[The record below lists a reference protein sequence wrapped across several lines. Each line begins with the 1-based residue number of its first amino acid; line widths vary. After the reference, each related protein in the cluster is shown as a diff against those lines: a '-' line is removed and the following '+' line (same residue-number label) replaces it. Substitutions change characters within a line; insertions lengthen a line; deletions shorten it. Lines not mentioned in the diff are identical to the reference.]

1 MDSFEF
7 IKNKLEEFIKKYY
20 VNELIKGVIL
30 FFATGVLYFLITL
43 LVEYFLWLNSTWRT
57 VLFWL
62 FVVVELSLFIKFIVV
77 PIAKLFRLT
86 SGINYVNASR
96 IIGNHFPDVND
107 SLLNLLQLS
116 EDDRTSSLLL
126 ASIEQRSL
134 QLKPIP
140 FKLAIDFKKNT
151 KYLKYALVPITV
163 FLLVSLFSENNW
175 FSESYERVV
184 NYETAYEPPAPFQF
198 FVVNNSLDALESKD
212 FVLEVKTTG
221 EVIPEN
227 VRINYNDEVYFLK
240 NTGVGSFQHTFIQPK
255 EAIDFVLSSNDVNS
269 KEYTLDVVPVPVLLD
284 FRMDLDYP
292 SYTQKNDESLES
304 SGNATV
310 PEGTKVTWKVN
321 TRNTDKVN
329 MVSKDSI
336 ELFDRKASIFYYENS
351 LFSDWDYQITTSN
364 GNIQD
369 YDNLS
374 FNIRVIKDQYPEI
387 NLSSERDT
395 VDNSTMYFYGRV
407 SDDYGLSKLRLVY
420 YDIDDIGD
428 KKIHKLNVNSKEFD
442 EFVYAFPGNLVL
454 MDGINYE
461 LYFEVFDNDV
471 IHSFKSTKSQV
482 FSFRKL
488 TNEEE
493 QDKKLKEQNEAISGL
508 NKSLKKFKEQEQDL
522 KSLSKLQ
529 KEKKQLDYN
538 DKKKLEDYLKRQKEQ
553 EKMMQNFSKK
563 LKDNLEK
570 LENKKQEEPFKDALK
585 EMLERN
591 EEKLKKNEKLLEE
604 INKLSEKIQKEEL
617 TEKLEELAKEN
628 KNLKKNLEQLLELTK
643 RYYVIE
649 KHEKLAE
656 KLNDLSDKQKE
667 LSDRKEEENTKEE
680 QDKLNE
686 EFEKFQKEME
696 ELREDNEDLKKPMN
710 LDQDKNDEEDVKEEQ
725 QKASENLEKNEKSDA
740 KKNQKNAAE
749 KMKQMSKGMQM
760 EMQSGG
766 GEQQQEDMEM
776 LRQILDNLVDFSM
789 EQEELMKGFKG
800 INNDNPTYST
810 KLKKQSILRENFI
823 HIDDSLYALAL
834 RTPTISDEVT
844 GKLTDIEFNIDKSL
858 ERLAENQSIQGTAN
872 QQYAVTASN
881 DLAYFLSMA
890 LDQMQNS
897 MSASGKGKSGSK
909 SKGFQLPDIIKKQE
923 ELNEKMKEGT
933 EKGKGKK
940 KGEKKGE
947 SGGEGSGEK
956 GENGKEGKK
965 GKGKS
970 GGGESGDGKDGD
982 GKNGNKNGKDGKN
995 KEGESEMQ
1003 KENMNGELYEIYKQQ
1018 QQLRNALQDKLKQQG
1033 IGNRKGS
1040 DLLKRMEQVE
1050 SELLEKGFSDQTLS
1064 KMLELKHELLKL
1076 DDATFEQGE
1085 EDRRESKSNDKLFEN
1100 DSNQQMLK
1108 AKQYFNTTEILNRQV
1123 LPLRQNYKRKVKE
1136 YFKKDN
1142 D

>member
-7 IKNKLEEFIKKYY
+7 IKDKLEQFIKKYY
-20 VNELIKGVIL
+20 INELIKGVIL
-30 FFATGVLYFLITL
+30 FFAAGVLYFLITL
-43 LVEYFLWLNSTWRT
+43 LIEYFLWLNSTWRT

-62 FVVVELSLFIKFIVV
+62 FVVVELSLFIKFILV
-77 PIAKLFRLT
+77 PVAKLFRLA
-86 SGINYVNASR
+86 SGIDYVNASR

-107 SLLNLLQLS
+107 KLLNLLQLS
-116 EDDRTSSLLL
+116 KDDRSSSLLL
-126 ASIEQRSL
+126 ASIEQKSL

-151 KYLKYALVPITV
+151 KYLKYALVPIAV
-163 FLLVSLFSENNW
+163 FLLVSLFNENNW
-175 FSESYERVV
+175 FSESYKRVV

-198 FVVNNSLDALESKD
+198 FVVNNSLDALENKD

-221 EVIPEN
+221 EIVPEN
-227 VRINYNDEVYFLK
+227 VSVNYNDEIYFLK
-240 NTGVGSFQHTFIQPK
+240 STGVGEFQHTFIQPK
-255 EAIDFVLSSNDVNS
+255 ESIDFVLSSNDVNS
-269 KEYTLDVVPVPVLLD
+269 RQYTLDVVPVPVLLD
-284 FRMDLDYP
+284 FKMELDYP
-292 SYTQKNDESLES
+292 GYTQKKDEVLES

-310 PEGTKVTWKVN
+310 PEGTRVTWKVN

-329 MVSKDSI
+329 MVSKDST
-336 ELFDRKASIFYYENS
+336 ELFEKNASS
-351 LFSDWDYQITTSN
+351 FSYGNNLYADWDYQITTSN
-364 GNIQD
+364 KNIED

-374 FNIRVIKDQYPEI
+374 FSIRVVKDQYPEI
-387 NLSSERDT
+387 NLSSERDS

-420 YDIDDIGD
+420 YDSEEQTNKMTYD
-428 KKIHKLNVNSKEFD
+428 LNVNNTEFD

-454 MDGINYE
+454 KDGVNYE
-461 LYFEVFDNDV
+461 FYFEVFDNDV
-471 IHSFKSTKSQV
+471 IHKFKSTKSQI
-482 FSFRKL
+482 FGFRKL

-493 QDKKLKEQNEAISGL
+493 EDKKLKEQNEAISGL

-522 KSLSKLQ
+522 RSLSKLQ

-563 LKDNLEK
+563 LKDNLEQ
-570 LENKKQEEPFKDALK
+570 LDNKKEEEPFKDALK

-591 EEKLKKNEKLLEE
+591 EEKMKKNEKLLEE

-628 KNLKKNLEQLLELTK
+628 RNLKKNLEQLLELTK

-649 KHEKLAE
+649 KHEKLAD
-656 KLNDLSDKQKE
+656 KLNDLSEKQEE
-667 LSDRKEEENTKEE
+667 LSNKNEEENTKQE

-686 EFEKFQKEME
+686 EFEKFQKEMD
-696 ELREDNEDLKKPMN
+696 ELRKDNDDLKKPMN
-710 LDQDKNDEEDVKEEQ
+710 LDQEKKDEDDIKKEQQQASDNLDKNQ
-725 QKASENLEKNEKSDA
+725 KSDA
-740 KKNQKNAAE
+740 KKNQKSAAQ
-749 KMKQMSKGMQM
+749 KMKEMSKGMQM
-760 EMQSGG
+760 QMQMGG
-766 GEQQQEDMEM
+766 GEQQQEDMDM

-800 INNDNPTYST
+800 INNDNPTYSN
-810 KLKKQSILRENFI
+810 KLKKQSVLRENFI

-844 GKLTDIEFNIDKSL
+844 SKLTDIEFNIDKSL

-872 QQYAVTASN
+872 QQYAITASN
-881 DLAYFLSMA
+881 DLAYFLSKA

-909 SKGFQLPDIIKKQE
+909 SRGFQLPDIIKKQE
-923 ELNEKMKEGT
+923 ELNDKMKEGT

-940 KGEKKGE
+940 KGEKAGE

-965 GKGKS
+965 GKGKN
-970 GGGESGDGKDGD
+970 GEGEDGEGEGGD
-982 GKNGNKNGKDGKN
+982 GKNGNKKGKNGNGKD
-995 KEGESEMQ
+995 GESEMQ
-1003 KENMNGELYEIYKQQ
+1003 KEDLNGELYEIYKQQ
-1018 QQLRNALQDKLKQQG
+1018 QQLRNALQDKLKKQG

-1040 DLLKRMEQVE
+1040 DLLRRMEQVE
-1050 SELLEKGFSDQTLS
+1050 SELLEKGFNDQTLS

-1085 EDRRESKSNDKLFEN
+1085 EERRESKSNNKLFDN
-1100 DSNQQMLK
+1100 DSNEQILK

-1123 LPLRQNYKRKVKE
+1123 LPLRQNYKRKVQE
-1136 YFKKDN
+1136 YFKKGN